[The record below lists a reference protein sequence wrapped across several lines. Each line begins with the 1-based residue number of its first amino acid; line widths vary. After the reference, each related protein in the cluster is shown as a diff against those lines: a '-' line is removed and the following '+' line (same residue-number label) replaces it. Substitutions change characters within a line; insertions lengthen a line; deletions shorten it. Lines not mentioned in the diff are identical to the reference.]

1 MKKGGSQAN
10 SNIKL
15 KIVKDLFENIIEK
28 LRENAFIKRTAK

>member
-15 KIVKDLFENIIEK
+15 KIVKNIFDNIVEK